1 MFDLDNEI
9 AQNNT
14 REINRTRVEL
24 LLKKSM
30 INNNYSFSWL
40 SSPDE
45 TNDISVNSNYTSIEM
60 KEFTSGQR
68 AVIRGTRISVST
80 VIKYLLLGEKP
91 EDIVKNILPN
101 LSMAEIYEA
110 IQYFL
115 EFNTEIEMEIRNNT
129 EEIAKT
135 ELGNSI
141 GDVT

>member
-1 MFDLDNEI
+1 
-9 AQNNT
+9 
-14 REINRTRVEL
+14 
-24 LLKKSM
+24 M

>member
-14 REINRTRVEL
+14 REINQTRVEL